1 MATAEA
7 RFIYLEQRTGLYRT
21 QVAHDAVL
29 GSDETTVLCFDFADI
44 AAQGCGLFE
53 SIKELNDDYR
63 TLVAKEELDYEET
76 LERRIV
82 ELYAEWLRASLKAVD
97 SYRRI
102 EREYAARGFD
112 TQRVD
117 RLRACCK
124 EAAEILK
131 EDAAWDEIE
140 QTALSSIRIDAVAAY
155 LRSSGEAIRV
165 AAPARGRAGLPSIRR
180 G

>member
-21 QVAHDAVL
+21 QVAHDAAL
-29 GSDETTVLCFDFADI
+29 GSDEVTVLCFDFADI
-44 AAQGCGLFE
+44 AAQGCTLFQ

-63 TLVAKEELDYEET
+63 TLVAKDELDYDET
-76 LERRIV
+76 FEKRIV
-82 ELYAEWLRASLKAVD
+82 DLYAEWLRASLKAVE

-102 EREYAARGFD
+102 EGDYAARGFD

-117 RLRACCK
+117 RLRVCCG

-131 EDAAWDEIE
+131 EDAAWNELDR
-140 QTALSSIRIDAVAAY
+140 TALSVVAAH
-155 LRSSGEAIRV
+155 LLSSGEA
-165 AAPARGRAGLPSIRR
+165 ST
-180 G
+180 